1 MTVDPSPIR
10 GVEAVIFDMDGTL
23 VDSEPFTAVSVEALL
38 EAEGIEDPEL
48 DPTCFFG
55 RTWQAIADELIA
67 RHPQLAGRCSP
78 EILDAR
84 FLQCWRETPP
94 PPIAGA
100 LSALAAAKAC
110 GPTALATSSHRSA
123 VDILLAQL
131 DLERWLDVVVSAEDF
146 ARSKPDPECFL
157 LAADRLGVAPQACL
171 VFEDSLAGLQAA
183 RAAGMQAVA
192 ITHRTADIDRARG
205 LSALVVPDYRSLPAD
220 FFSRSRAQ

>member
-1 MTVDPSPIR
+1 MTADPCVIC

-23 VDSEPFTAVSVEALL
+23 VDSEPFTAVSVEELL
-38 EAEGIEDPEL
+38 AAEGIEDHEL

-55 RTWQAIADELIA
+55 RTWQAISDELIA

-84 FLQCWRETPP
+84 FLQCWQQTPP
-94 PPIAGA
+94 PPIPGA

-123 VDILLAQL
+123 VDALMAQL
-131 DLERWLDVVVSAEDF
+131 DLSRWLDVVVSSEDF
-146 ARSKPDPECFL
+146 TRSKPDPECFL
-157 LAADRLGVAPQACL
+157 LAADRLGVAPKACL

-183 RAAGMQAVA
+183 RSAGMQAVA
-192 ITHRTADIDRARG
+192 ITHRTPDMEAANALSDLAVPNYRG
-205 LSALVVPDYRSLPAD
+205 LPAD
-220 FFSRSRAQ
+220 FFVRSRAQ